1 MTTWTQPEL
10 TRADFK
16 MEKDYMEYLAGLA
29 INGVTANII
38 RLRIRRGYSLEKAL
52 TTKTSKGRV
61 PSMDH
66 PYKRSSYQ
74 AGRLALQKKKSDA
87 ETAAY
92 QEDRRRE
99 DSLNQIKAK
108 K

>member
-16 MEKDYMEYLAGLA
+16 MEKDYMAYLASLS

-38 RLRIRRGYSLEKAL
+38 RLRIRRGYSLEKAM
-52 TTKTSKGRV
+52 TTRSSKGRV

-66 PYKRSSYQ
+66 PYKKASYA
-74 AGRLALQKKKSDA
+74 AGQFSLDKKKA
-87 ETAAY
+87 EAEIAAY
-92 QEDRRRE
+92 REDGRRE
-99 DSLNQIKAK
+99 RKLTKREVVK
-108 K
+108 